1 MKEKEELYDHFISA
15 VINTLNAEEI
25 YDATIEALQNILHPD
40 GLLLMMNQNTR
51 HVFSVIRNYGVYKI
65 L

>member
-25 YDATIEALQNILHPD
+25 YDATIEALQISFIPT
-40 GLLLMMNQNTR
+40 G
-51 HVFSVIRNYGVYKI
+51 FY
-65 L
+65 